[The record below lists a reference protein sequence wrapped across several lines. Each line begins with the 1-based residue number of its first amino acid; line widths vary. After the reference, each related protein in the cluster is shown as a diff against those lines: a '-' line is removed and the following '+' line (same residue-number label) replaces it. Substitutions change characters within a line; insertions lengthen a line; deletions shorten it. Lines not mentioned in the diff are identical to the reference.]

1 MSGQARMD
9 GWHRMGLDDTF
20 LIKQVLPFGARF
32 WSWARWARF
41 SIEYFVNYIIYI
53 YPREGLALPWGL
65 WIGTWEI
72 IREEMS
78 RAARLCSIVVVGT
91 EYSSCCSV

>member
-1 MSGQARMD
+1 
-9 GWHRMGLDDTF
+9 MGLDDAF
-20 LIKQVLPFGARF
+20 LIKQALPFGARF
-32 WSWARWARF
+32 WSWVPWARF
-41 SIEYFVNYIIYI
+41 SIEKFVNYIIYI

-65 WIGTWEI
+65 WIGTCE
-72 IREEMS
+72 IREKTS

>member
-1 MSGQARMD
+1 MD
-9 GWHRMGLDDTF
+9 DAF
-20 LIKQVLPFGARF
+20 LIKQALPFGARF

-41 SIEYFVNYIIYI
+41 SIEKFVNYIIYI

-72 IREEMS
+72 REKTS